1 MCVREWSGRWAGGGW
16 AVCAAATS
24 GSTATGCWCIITA
37 SDYSGTGGDGGE
49 GSRAECARVRDRRR
63 PTGPSAS
70 RADARVRVAR
80 AAARGDSLPDEVLVQ
95 ILGELVG
102 ERCALDARGERHVW
116 AEGAA
121 GRDPPQATEEMSD
134 AIHHSTSKCE
144 IRAAKFNLHKK

>member
-1 MCVREWSGRWAGGGW
+1 M
-16 AVCAAATS
+16 CAAATS
-24 GSTATGCWCIITA
+24 GSTATAAGASA
-37 SDYSGTGGDGGE
+37 SDYSGTGGDGAE

-70 RADARVRVAR
+70 RAIARVRVAR

-134 AIHHSTSKCE
+134 EIHHSTSKCE
-144 IRAAKFNLHKK
+144 IRTATFNLHKK